1 MHLQKRK
8 IRILAI
14 DDEEVYIH
22 AIVGL
27 LADTYKILVALNGP
41 EGLEIA
47 RSDPRPNLI
56 LLDVMMPDMGG
67 FEVCRQL
74 KKDPLTKDIPVVF
87 LSALEEVESKTKGFE
102 LGGVD
107 YITKPFQGE
116 EVLARVKT
124 HIENQELQRRLAREN
139 VRFKTLAEA
148 AFEGIFIHNQGQI
161 IDVNSEACRLFSCQP
176 DDLLSQNLTDR
187 LPPECHSA
195 MLNEADRPYEGNIVN
210 HLEET
215 IPVEIRTKNLA
226 FEAQPVSVTAI
237 RDLSIQKSIEN
248 EKMALQNE
256 NRVLKTSLNE
266 RYKFGDIIGRSPAM
280 KRVYELISQAASSD
294 FHVIVTG
301 ESGTGKELVARTIYQ
316 LSPRKKKSFVAVN
329 CSAITESLFERE
341 FFGHQ
346 KGSFTGADRKQPGFF
361 DEAHKGTLFLD
372 ELGELKPSMQVKLLR
387 VLENGEY
394 IPVGETKAKK
404 ADARIIS
411 ATNQDLP
418 GLVRKG
424 DFREDLFYRIHV
436 IDIPLP
442 PLRDRREDIPL
453 LVEFFLSRFPSTGRK
468 PHLTG
473 KMLDALSHY
482 EWPGNVRE
490 LQNTIQRFIATSQ
503 ITLPGGRSM
512 FAVEEEEA
520 LSHEDGLAGAL
531 EAVERRLIQE
541 GLRKTLWN
549 RGQTADLLK
558 ISRWTLQRKMLKY
571 DIAQKENKVE
581 R

>member
-1 MHLQKRK
+1 MTVQERK
-8 IRILAI
+8 VRILAI
-14 DDEEVYIH
+14 DDEEIYIH

-27 LADTYKILVALNGP
+27 LAETYQILVALNGP
-41 EGLEIA
+41 DGLKVA
-47 RSDPRPNLI
+47 RSKPRPDLI
-56 LLDVMMPDMGG
+56 LLDVMMPDIGG
-67 FEVCRQL
+67 FEICRAL

-87 LSALEEVESKTKGFE
+87 LSALEDVENKTKGFDV
-102 LGGVD
+102 GGLD

-124 HIENQELQRRLAREN
+124 HIENQDLQRRLAREN

-148 AFEGIFIHNQGQI
+148 AFEGIFIHNQGI
-161 IDVNSEACRLFSCQP
+161 IKDVNSEACRLFRCQVQ
-176 DDLLSQNLTDR
+176 DLLDQNLIDH
-187 LPPECHSA
+187 LPPECHHA
-195 MLNEADRPYEGNIVN
+195 ILNEADRPFEGKIKN
-210 HLEET
+210 HLEAT

-226 FEAQPVSVTAI
+226 FEAHPVSVTAI
-237 RDLSIQKSIEN
+237 RDLSVQKVIEN
-248 EKMALQNE
+248 EKKALQNE

-266 RYKFGDIIGRSPAM
+266 RYKFGKIIGRSPAM
-280 KRVYELISQAASSD
+280 KQVYELISQAALSD
-294 FHVIVTG
+294 FHVIITG

-316 LSPRKKKSFVAVN
+316 LSPRKKNAFVAVN
-329 CSAITESLFERE
+329 CSAISETLFERE

-346 KGSFTGADRKQPGFF
+346 KGSFTGADRQRPGFF
-361 DEAHKGTLFLD
+361 DEANRGTLFLD
-372 ELGELKPSMQVKLLR
+372 ELGELQPPMQVKLLR

-394 IPVGETKAKK
+394 IPVGATKAKK

-418 GLVRKG
+418 ALVRRG

-436 IDIPLP
+436 IDIALP
-442 PLRDRREDIPL
+442 PLRERPEDIPL
-453 LVEFFLSRFPSTGRK
+453 LVEFFLSRFPSAGKK
-468 PHLTG
+468 PRLTG

-482 EWPGNVRE
+482 KWPGNVRE

-503 ITLPGGRSM
+503 ITLPGGHSM
-512 FAVEEEEA
+512 LAAEEEDA
-520 LSHEDGLAGAL
+520 LDSEEGLAGAL
-531 EAVERRLIQE
+531 EAMERRLIEE

-571 DIAQKENKVE
+571 DIVKKIE
-581 R
+581 